1 MRVQTSMSQLSI
13 SCTARS
19 CSCVGSLLL
28 LSLRISR
35 GSPLSAWR
43 FESLPPPPQAN
54 HRLSK
59 VVNQEER
66 MMLEPR
72 ASLHSSPWCAADRC
86 RLYTGTIVLSRAP
99 WCLEVQFSKV
109 AWLPDL
115 RVSLFRTCVPP
126 PERTRQ
132 AKCSIVAHAIGRW
145 SEGALKPE
153 KTVPKQSCLPALLE
167 MA

>member
-1 MRVQTSMSQLSI
+1 MHVQTSMSQLSI

-28 LSLRISR
+28 LSLPLSR
-35 GSPLSAWR
+35 GNPGNSYCCS
-43 FESLPPPPQAN
+43 PPPPPPHAN

-72 ASLHSSPWCAADRC
+72 ASLHSSPWCTADRC
-86 RLYTGTIVLSRAP
+86 RLYTATIVLSRAP
-99 WCLEVQFSKV
+99 VFCAVQP
-109 AWLPDL
+109 W
-115 RVSLFRTCVPP
+115 
-126 PERTRQ
+126 Q